1 MKINIPTKKMKTK
14 FNKEFWEKKY
24 SNDETG
30 WDIGYASTPLTNY
43 FDQLTNKDLKIL
55 IPGGGNSYEAEYL
68 FENGFKNVFV
78 IDIALQPLA
87 NLKKR
92 FPDFPENHLIQDDF
106 FNHDIHYDLIV
117 EQTFFCALNPSLREN
132 YVDKMHSLLN
142 KNGKLVGLL
151 FDFELTEEGPPFG
164 GDLIEYIQLFYSKFE
179 IKVFEKCHNSIKQRQ
194 GREFFF
200 IFEKK

>member
-117 EQTFFCALNPSLREN
+117 EQTFFCALDPTLRESYAN
-132 YVDKMHSLLN
+132 KMHQLL
-142 KNGKLVGLL
+142 KPNGKLIGLL

-164 GDLIEYIQLFYSKFE
+164 GDIDDYKILFSKKFD
-179 IKVFEKCHNSIKQRQ
+179 VRVMTPCTNSIESRM
-194 GREFFF
+194 GSELF
-200 IFEKK
+200 INMRPR